1 MKSRKAFALRIDP
14 DLFAQL
20 EAWAQQEFRSVNGQ
34 IEFILREA
42 VRRRRGTR
50 DAGPPAGRRASAARN
65 RLPTTIDERAGNT
78 TKSLKFLRFGL

>member
-20 EAWAQQEFRSVNGQ
+20 EGWAQQEFRSVNGQ

-42 VRRRRGTR
+42 VRRRRGIG
-50 DAGPPAGRRASAARN
+50 DVGSAGSDETPERTEKPPPN
-65 RLPTTIDERAGNT
+65 DT
-78 TKSLKFLRFGL
+78 

>member
-14 DLFAQL
+14 DLFVQL

-42 VRRRRGTR
+42 VRRRRGNR
-50 DAGPPAGRRASAARN
+50 DAAAAVAEEASQ
-65 RLPTTIDERAGNT
+65 LPEKSPSDED
-78 TKSLKFLRFGL
+78 

>member
-20 EAWAQQEFRSVNGQ
+20 EGWAQQEFRSVNGQ

-42 VRRRRGTR
+42 VRRRR
-50 DAGPPAGRRASAARN
+50 RA
-65 RLPTTIDERAGNT
+65 RAG
-78 TKSLKFLRFGL
+78 GPAE

>member
-20 EAWAQQEFRSVNGQ
+20 EGWAQQEFRSVNGQ

-42 VRRRRGTR
+42 VRRRRGAR
-50 DAGPPAGRRASAARN
+50 DVGPAGPEEPREPSAESS
-65 RLPTTIDERAGNT
+65 PVDD
-78 TKSLKFLRFGL
+78 